1 MSTQKE
7 GRTKTAEA
15 KPKREKKKA
24 KEAAVSQPAAEK
36 PKAAQKATGGCE
48 AIASERPLP
57 VGQAV
62 VNIGMIGHVDH
73 GKTSLTEKL
82 SGKWTDTHSEEIK
95 RGISIRLGYA
105 DSVFRRCPKCRAFGI
120 TEKCAECGSETVPE
134 RKVSF
139 VDAPGHETL
148 MATMLSGAALMHGAV
163 LVVAA
168 NEPFPQP
175 RTVEHLMA
183 IKMSGIKHVVVAQN
197 KIDLVEKEKALEQQ
211 REIRKFL
218 TEMGYGNAPIIPTS
232 ASFGANIGLLIQ
244 AIEEEIPT
252 PQFDRAKPLKMFVA
266 RSFDAN
272 RPGISPEKLKGG
284 IIGGTITQGIARIG
298 DEIEIKPGLD
308 DKAIQTR
315 IVSIGTENEIIQE
328 ALPGGLIAIQTELDS
343 NLTKNDQMRGQ
354 VAGIKG
360 SLGEPT
366 TKLLLELHEFK
377 RLAMQNSAISV
388 SETIMLTI
396 GTMSLL
402 GTVLR
407 AKGNDLQLNLRSAV
421 VIEKGQTVAISKR
434 DGTHW
439 RLVAYGIQK

>member
-1 MSTQKE
+1 MSTPKE
-7 GRTKTAEA
+7 GKAKAEA

-24 KEAAVSQPAAEK
+24 KEASPSQPAAEK
-36 PKAAQKATGGCE
+36 PKAAQPEKQKAPQK
-48 AIASERPLP
+48 AIS
-57 VGQAV
+57 GQAA

-105 DSVFRRCPKCRAFGI
+105 DSVFRKCPKCNAFGI
-120 TEKCAECGSETVPE
+120 TEKCAECGSETIPE

-163 LVVAA
+163 LVIAA

-197 KIDLVEKEKALEQQ
+197 KIDLVEKEKALEQE
-211 REIRKFL
+211 RAIRKFL
-218 TEMGYGNAPIIPTS
+218 EEMGYGNAPIIPTS
-232 ASFGANIGLLIQ
+232 ASFGANMGLLIQ

-252 PQFDRAKPLKMFVA
+252 PQFDKTKPLKMFVA

-272 RPGISPEKLKGG
+272 RPGIPPEKLKGG

-315 IVSIGTENEIIQE
+315 IVSIGTEKESIQE
-328 ALPGGLIAIQTELDS
+328 ALPGGLIAIQTGLDS
-343 NLTKNDQMRGQ
+343 FLTKNDQMRGQ

-377 RLAMQNSAISV
+377 RLTMQNSAISV

-402 GTVLR
+402 GTVLK
-407 AKGNDLQLNLRSAV
+407 AKGNELQLNLRMPV